1 MQIVFEAKESVNL
14 EVQPQK
20 IPIHHYLRQ
29 PQRLVKAIAD
39 KKRITFLGEDCYRIQ
54 MQPLG
59 FLDLY
64 YFQPTAVLRVWST
77 PEGHVYLNSVSCE
90 LKGLEYLNRRFSL
103 QLEGQLVPLEK
114 DGRVYLKGEANLTVT
129 VDLPP
134 PLWLTPKPLLLTA
147 GNGLL
152 KGVLTRIKNKLMS
165 QLVQDYYDFVKSEQ
179 EKSPS
184 SPSLLPLNPL

>member
-1 MQIVFEAKESVNL
+1 MQIIFEAKESVNI
-14 EVQPQK
+14 EVKPQE
-20 IPIHHYLRQ
+20 IPICHYLRQ

-39 KKRITFLGEDCYRIQ
+39 KKLMKPLGDDCYRIQ

-64 YFQPTAVLRVWST
+64 YFQPTAVLRVWAT
-77 PEGHVYLNSVSCE
+77 PEGHVYLKSVSCE
-90 LKGLEYLNRRFSL
+90 LRGLEYLNRRFSL
-103 QLEGQLVPLEK
+103 QLEGQLVPQEK
-114 DGRVYLKGEANLTVT
+114 EGRVYLRGEANLKVT

-134 PLWLTPKPLLLTA
+134 PLWLTPKPLLLST

-152 KGVLTRIKNKLMS
+152 RGVLGRIKNRLMS

-179 EKSPS
+179 EKCFS
-184 SPSLLPLNPL
+184 SPSLLPANPL